1 MIVRGLQIVSEER
14 RTKGKYSISTFGKIV
29 FNSLQKIL
37 EHFCDALEVSYS
49 SFAVEG
55 VV

>member
-1 MIVRGLQIVSEER
+1 MEMVGLAECEEGELVALSELCSE
-14 RTKGKYSISTFGKIV
+14 T
-29 FNSLQKIL
+29 L

>member
-1 MIVRGLQIVSEER
+1 MKVQAWEADE
-14 RTKGKYSISTFGKIV
+14 
-29 FNSLQKIL
+29 L